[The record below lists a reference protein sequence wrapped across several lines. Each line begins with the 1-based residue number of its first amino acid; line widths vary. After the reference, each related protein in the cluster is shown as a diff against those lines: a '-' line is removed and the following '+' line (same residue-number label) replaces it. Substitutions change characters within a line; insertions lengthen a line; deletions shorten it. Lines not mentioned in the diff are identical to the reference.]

1 MYETTWIQYNEN
13 IATIREIYFNKYAE
27 NFRSFDKN
35 VDIEFSAYDCASGI
49 TFIGDVQRQ
58 KIGKSNT

>member
-27 NFRSFDKN
+27 NLS
-35 VDIEFSAYDCASGI
+35 II
-49 TFIGDVQRQ
+49 W
-58 KIGKSNT
+58 